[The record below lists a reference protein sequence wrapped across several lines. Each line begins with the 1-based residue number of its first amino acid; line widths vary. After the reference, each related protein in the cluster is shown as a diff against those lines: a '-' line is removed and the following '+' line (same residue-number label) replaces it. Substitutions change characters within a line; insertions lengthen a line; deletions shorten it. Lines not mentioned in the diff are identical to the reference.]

1 MAEMCP
7 RRGFSEVR
15 GSISGERDGGGVVGG
30 EDVVKGGTGV
40 RWSGEKMS
48 PGMKGTGKV
57 EGESLKSL

>member
-1 MAEMCP
+1 MADTCP
-7 RRGFSEVR
+7 RRGFNDV
-15 GSISGERDGGGVVGG
+15 GVGERGGGGVVGG
-30 EDVVKGGTGV
+30 EVAVKGGSGV

>member
-1 MAEMCP
+1 MAETCP

-15 GSISGERDGGGVVGG
+15 GPVSGERDGGGVVGG
-30 EDVVKGGTGV
+30 EIAVKGGSAV